1 MLIAESVLIAL
12 AGGLWESLGAR
23 FLYGLM
29 NLNSV
34 SQGFIQT
41 MSVRWSTVAMSAA
54 IAIVVAI
61 FSTLVPAYSASRL
74 PIAVAVR
81 RRGE

>member
-1 MLIAESVLIAL
+1 
-12 AGGLWESLGAR
+12 
-23 FLYGLM
+23 M

-41 MSVRWSTVAMSAA
+41 MTVRWSTVALAA
-54 IAIVVAI
+54 GIAIVVAV
-61 FSTLVPAYSASRL
+61 FSTFVPAYSASRL

-81 RRGE
+81 RHGE